1 MDPWQEVEAAADAW
15 KNGSPPDLICLGGT
29 IRLVALKSLA
39 TELQLSAPALKA
51 LLLDLGVKV
60 ATIQDRL
67 YVSIWALEQGLWR
80 RFVAPELDPGMK
92 HASEYFAGLDR
103 ALLKHRLRDL
113 MTRRKRMGRPSRK
126 DA

>member
-1 MDPWQEVEAAADAW
+1 MDPWLEVEDAADAW
-15 KNGSPPDLICLGGT
+15 ANARPPDLICLGGT

-39 TELQLSAPALKA
+39 KELQLSAGALKA

-67 YVSIWALEQGLWR
+67 YASIWALEQGLWR

-92 HASEYFAGLDR
+92 HAAEYFAGLDR
-103 ALLKHRLRDL
+103 ALLRHRLRDL
-113 MTRRKRMGRPSRK
+113 TTRRKRAGRPPRT
-126 DA
+126 